1 MLEVELSRE
10 GSMTSSG
17 LENCH
22 GNLRKCYEY
31 WAIWVRIL
39 FLLLDMVIL
48 QIDSHHQPVT
58 LSDKPLN
65 TVPWRQ
71 RRKEM

>member
-1 MLEVELSRE
+1 MFEVELSRE
-10 GSMTSSG
+10 GNVTSSG

-22 GNLRKCYEY
+22 GKLCECYEY
-31 WAIWVRIL
+31 WAIWVRIP
-39 FLLLDMVIL
+39 FLLLDTVIL

-71 RRKEM
+71 